1 MTFAVTHSRYPKHAE
16 TYGIAVDN
24 ISVTYS
30 NTRLALYNA
39 SCYVQ
44 PGTITGLVGP
54 NGGGKS
60 TLFKAIMGFLTPNQG
75 RVHIDNSS
83 VEQAQKRQLMAYV
96 PQADEVDWNFPISVF
111 DVVMMGRYGYMNLL
125 RMASRTD
132 RRIVKEALERVG
144 MSDFKDH
151 QIGELSGGQRK
162 RAFLARALAQKGKVI
177 LLDEPFMGVDVTT
190 EKRIINLLLQLRD
203 EGHTVLVSTHDLSSV
218 STFCDRVILINQTI
232 LASGTTAETFTEE
245 NLAMTFGSLPLSCLS
260 PHPQCAQVTDHPP
273 TGDLAYQPGHEPLHL
288 VKRESPVQPQ
298 MQSQVQSQVQPQVQS
313 QMQSQVQSQVQPQM
327 QPQVQPQMQPQ
338 VQSQVQPQMQPQM
351 QPQESRH
358 E

>member
-1 MTFAVTHSRYPKHAE
+1 MSLSVVWSEQIHCEGSINKIKVVGVQSPPATRLNSYSLVFNDCLMTFAATYPRYAQHAE

-24 ISVTYS
+24 ISVTYG
-30 NTRLALYNA
+30 NARLALYNA

-60 TLFKAIMGFLTPNQG
+60 TLFKAIMGFLTPKQG
-75 RVHIDNSS
+75 RVHIDSIS

-125 RMASRTD
+125 RMASRND
-132 RRIVKEALERVG
+132 RRIVSAALARVG
-144 MSDFKDH
+144 MSDFKDR
-151 QIGELSGGQRK
+151 QIGELSGGQKK
-162 RAFLARALAQKGKVI
+162 RAFLARALAQEGKVI
-177 LLDEPFMGVDVTT
+177 LLDEPFTGVDVTT
-190 EKRIINLLLQLRD
+190 EKRIIHLLLQLRD

-245 NLAMTFGSLPLSCLS
+245 NLAMTFGSLPLSHLS
-260 PHPQCAQVTDHPP
+260 PHSQFAQAPEHQPAEY
-273 TGDLAYQPGHEPLHL
+273 LAYQPGHEPLHSL
-288 VKRESPVQPQ
+288 NHASPVQRQ
-298 MQSQVQSQVQPQVQS
+298 GQQQVQR
-313 QMQSQVQSQVQPQM
+313 
-327 QPQVQPQMQPQ
+327 
-338 VQSQVQPQMQPQM
+338 
-351 QPQESRH
+351 QESRH
-358 E
+358 G